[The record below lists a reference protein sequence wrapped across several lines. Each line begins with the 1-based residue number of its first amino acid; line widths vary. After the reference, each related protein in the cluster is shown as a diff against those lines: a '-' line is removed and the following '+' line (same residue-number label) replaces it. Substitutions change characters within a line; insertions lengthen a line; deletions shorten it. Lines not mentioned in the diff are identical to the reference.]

1 MSEEM
6 NTTET
11 TEITEVKEPVKT
23 IKYTTKDGEKTLKV
37 SSTPYP
43 YLQSADKVVLKISV
57 SEADAK
63 STDIEDLKNNTGVIE
78 YMEDDE
84 VKASFENYT
93 CGSDGLIYGYD
104 SGMYSVSLLRKD
116 TTKAAVEKNT
126 SDIEYIAIMNGIEL
140 EG

>member
-11 TEITEVKEPVKT
+11 TEITEVKEPVKI

-43 YLQSADKVVLKISV
+43 YLQSADKVVLKITV

-84 VKASFENYT
+84 VKAFFENYT

-104 SGMYSVSLLRKD
+104 S
-116 TTKAAVEKNT
+116 
-126 SDIEYIAIMNGIEL
+126 
-140 EG
+140 

>member
-1 MSEEM
+1 MSEITNNEV
-6 NTTET
+6 
-11 TEITEVKEPVKT
+11 EIKEVTK
-23 IKYTTKDGEKTLKV
+23 IIRYTTVDGEKILKV

-43 YLQSADKVVLKISV
+43 YLQSADKVVLKFSV
-57 SEADAK
+57 SESDAK
-63 STDIEDLKNNTGVIE
+63 SADVEDLKNNTGVIE
-78 YMEDDE
+78 YYEDDE
-84 VKASFENYT
+84 LKASYENYT

-116 TTKAAVEKNT
+116 AVKAAVEKNT

>member
-1 MSEEM
+1 MSEITNNEV
-6 NTTET
+6 
-11 TEITEVKEPVKT
+11 EIKEVTKT
-23 IKYTTKDGEKTLKV
+23 IKYTTVDGEKTLKV

-43 YLQSADKVVLKISV
+43 YLQSADKVVLKFSV
-57 SEADAK
+57 SESGAK
-63 STDIEDLKNNTGVIE
+63 SADVEDLKNNTGVIE
-78 YMEDDE
+78 YYEDDE
-84 VKASFENYT
+84 LKASYENYT

-116 TTKAAVEKNT
+116 AVKAAVEKNK

>member
-1 MSEEM
+1 MSEITNNE
-6 NTTET
+6 
-11 TEITEVKEPVKT
+11 EIKEVTKS
-23 IKYTTKDGEKTLKV
+23 IKYTTPTGEKTLKV
-37 SSTPYP
+37 ASTPYP

-78 YMEDDE
+78 YMEDGE

-116 TTKAAVEKNT
+116 ATKAAVEKNT

>member
-1 MSEEM
+1 MSEITNNEV
-6 NTTET
+6 
-11 TEITEVKEPVKT
+11 EIKEVTKI
-23 IKYTTKDGEKTLKV
+23 IKYTTVDGERTLKV

-63 STDIEDLKNNTGVIE
+63 STDIEELKNNTGVIE

-84 VKASFENYT
+84 VKAFFENYT

-116 TTKAAVEKNT
+116 ATKAAVEKNT

>member
-11 TEITEVKEPVKT
+11 TEITDVKEPAKT
-23 IKYTTKDGEKTLKV
+23 INYTTKDGEKTLKV

-78 YMEDDE
+78 YYEDDE
-84 VKASFENYT
+84 LKASYENYT

-116 TTKAAVEKNT
+116 ATKAAVDKNT

-140 EG
+140 DG

>member
-23 IKYTTKDGEKTLKV
+23 IKYTTTDGEKTLKI

-43 YLQSADKVVLKISV
+43 YLQSADKLVLKITV
-57 SEADAK
+57 SEADAN

-78 YMEDDE
+78 YYEDDE
-84 VKASFENYT
+84 LKASFENYT

-116 TTKAAVEKNT
+116 ATKAAVEKNT

>member
-1 MSEEM
+1 MSEITNNEV
-6 NTTET
+6 
-11 TEITEVKEPVKT
+11 EIKEVAKT
-23 IKYTTKDGEKTLKV
+23 VRYTTVDGEKTLKV

-43 YLQSADKVVLKISV
+43 YLQSADKVVLKFSV
-57 SEADAK
+57 SESDAK
-63 STDIEDLKNNTGVIE
+63 SADVEELKNNTGVIE
-78 YMEDDE
+78 YYEDDE
-84 VKASFENYT
+84 LKASYENYT

-116 TTKAAVEKNT
+116 AVKAAVEKNT

>member
-1 MSEEM
+1 MSEITNNEV
-6 NTTET
+6 
-11 TEITEVKEPVKT
+11 EIKEVTKT
-23 IKYTTKDGEKTLKV
+23 IKYTTVDGEKTLKV

-43 YLQSADKVVLKISV
+43 YLQSADKVVLKFSV
-57 SEADAK
+57 SESQAK
-63 STDIEDLKNNTGVIE
+63 SADVEDLNNNTGVIE
-78 YMEDDE
+78 YYEDDE
-84 VKASFENYT
+84 LKASYENYT

-116 TTKAAVEKNT
+116 AVKAAVEKNT

>member
-1 MSEEM
+1 MSEITNNEV
-6 NTTET
+6 
-11 TEITEVKEPVKT
+11 EIKEVTKI
-23 IKYTTKDGEKTLKV
+23 IKYTTVDGERTLKV

-63 STDIEDLKNNTGVIE
+63 STDIEELKNNTGVIE
-78 YMEDDE
+78 YMENDE

-104 SGMYSVSLLRKD
+104 SGMYSVSLIRKD
-116 TTKAAVEKNT
+116 ATKAAVEKNT

>member
-1 MSEEM
+1 MSEITNNE
-6 NTTET
+6 
-11 TEITEVKEPVKT
+11 EIKEVTKT
-23 IKYTTKDGEKTLKV
+23 IKYTTADGEKTLKV

-43 YLQSADKVVLKISV
+43 YLQNADKVVLKISV

-84 VKASFENYT
+84 LKASFENYT

-116 TTKAAVEKNT
+116 AKQAAIEKNA
-126 SDIEYIAIMNGIEL
+126 SDIEYLAIMGGVEL

>member
-1 MSEEM
+1 MSEITNNEV
-6 NTTET
+6 
-11 TEITEVKEPVKT
+11 EIKEVTKT
-23 IKYTTKDGEKTLKV
+23 IKYTTVDGEKTLKV

-43 YLQSADKVVLKISV
+43 YLQSADKVVLKFSV
-57 SEADAK
+57 SESDAK
-63 STDIEDLKNNTGVIE
+63 SADVEELKNNTGVIE
-78 YMEDDE
+78 YYEDDE
-84 VKASFENYT
+84 LKASYENYT

-116 TTKAAVEKNT
+116 AVKAAVEKNA

>member
-1 MSEEM
+1 MSEITNNEV
-6 NTTET
+6 
-11 TEITEVKEPVKT
+11 EIKEVTKT
-23 IKYTTKDGEKTLKV
+23 IRYTTVDGEKILKV

-43 YLQSADKVVLKISV
+43 YLQSADKVVLKFSV
-57 SEADAK
+57 SESDAK
-63 STDIEDLKNNTGVIE
+63 SADVEELKNNTGVIE
-78 YMEDDE
+78 YYEDDE
-84 VKASFENYT
+84 LKASYENYT

-116 TTKAAVEKNT
+116 AVKAAVEKNT

>member
-1 MSEEM
+1 MSEITNNEV
-6 NTTET
+6 
-11 TEITEVKEPVKT
+11 EIKEVTKI
-23 IKYTTKDGEKTLKV
+23 IKYTTVDGERTLKV

-43 YLQSADKVVLKISV
+43 YLQSAEKVVLKISV
-57 SEADAK
+57 SEGDAK
-63 STDIEDLKNNTGVIE
+63 STDIEELKNNTGVIE
-78 YMEDDE
+78 YYEDDE
-84 VKASFENYT
+84 LKASFENYT

-116 TTKAAVEKNT
+116 AVKAAVEKNA

>member
-1 MSEEM
+1 MSEITNNEV
-6 NTTET
+6 
-11 TEITEVKEPVKT
+11 EIKEVTKI
-23 IKYTTKDGEKTLKV
+23 IKYTTVDGERTLKV

-43 YLQSADKVVLKISV
+43 YLKSADKVVLKISV
-57 SEADAK
+57 SEGDAK
-63 STDIEDLKNNTGVIE
+63 STDIEELKNNTGVIE
-78 YMEDDE
+78 YYEDDE
-84 VKASFENYT
+84 LKASFENYT

-116 TTKAAVEKNT
+116 AVKAAVEKNA

>member
-43 YLQSADKVVLKISV
+43 YLQSADKVVLKITV

-104 SGMYSVSLLRKD
+104 S
-116 TTKAAVEKNT
+116 
-126 SDIEYIAIMNGIEL
+126 
-140 EG
+140 

>member
-1 MSEEM
+1 MSEITNNEV
-6 NTTET
+6 
-11 TEITEVKEPVKT
+11 EIKEVTKI
-23 IKYTTKDGEKTLKV
+23 IKYTTVDGERTLKV

-57 SEADAK
+57 SEGDAK
-63 STDIEDLKNNTGVIE
+63 STDIEELKNNTGVIE
-78 YMEDDE
+78 YYEDDE
-84 VKASFENYT
+84 LKASFENYT

-116 TTKAAVEKNT
+116 AVKAAVEKNA

>member
-1 MSEEM
+1 MSEEK

-23 IKYTTKDGEKTLKV
+23 IKYTTLSGEKTLKV
-37 SSTPYP
+37 ASTPYP
-43 YLQSADKVVLKISV
+43 YLQSVDKVVLKISV

-116 TTKAAVEKNT
+116 ATKAAVEKNT

>member
-1 MSEEM
+1 MSEIT
-6 NTTET
+6 N
-11 TEITEVKEPVKT
+11 TEIKEVTKL
-23 IKYTTKDGEKTLKV
+23 IKYTTLSGEKTLKV

-43 YLQSADKVVLKISV
+43 YLQSADKVILKISV

-78 YMEDDE
+78 YYEDDE
-84 VKASFENYT
+84 LKASYENYT
-93 CGSDGLIYGYD
+93 CGSDGLIYRYD

-116 TTKAAVEKNT
+116 ATKAAVEKNT

>member
-1 MSEEM
+1 MSEIT
-6 NTTET
+6 N
-11 TEITEVKEPVKT
+11 TEIKEVTKL
-23 IKYTTKDGEKTLKV
+23 IKYTTTTGEKTLKV
-37 SSTPYP
+37 ASTPYP
-43 YLQSADKVVLKISV
+43 YLQSADKVVLKFSV
-57 SEADAK
+57 SESDAK

-93 CGSDGLIYGYD
+93 CGLDGLIYGYD

-116 TTKAAVEKNT
+116 ATKAAVEKNT

>member
-1 MSEEM
+1 MSEITNNEV
-6 NTTET
+6 
-11 TEITEVKEPVKT
+11 EIKEVTKT
-23 IKYTTKDGEKTLKV
+23 IRYTTVDGEKTLKV

-57 SEADAK
+57 SEVDAK
-63 STDIEDLKNNTGVIE
+63 STDVEDLKNNTGVIE
-78 YMEDDE
+78 YYEDDE
-84 VKASFENYT
+84 LKASYENYT

-116 TTKAAVEKNT
+116 AVKATVEKNA

>member
-1 MSEEM
+1 MSEITNNEV
-6 NTTET
+6 
-11 TEITEVKEPVKT
+11 EIKEVTKI
-23 IKYTTKDGEKTLKV
+23 IKYTTVDGERTLKV

-63 STDIEDLKNNTGVIE
+63 STDIEELKNNTGVIE
-78 YMEDDE
+78 YMENDE

-116 TTKAAVEKNT
+116 AVKAAVEKNA